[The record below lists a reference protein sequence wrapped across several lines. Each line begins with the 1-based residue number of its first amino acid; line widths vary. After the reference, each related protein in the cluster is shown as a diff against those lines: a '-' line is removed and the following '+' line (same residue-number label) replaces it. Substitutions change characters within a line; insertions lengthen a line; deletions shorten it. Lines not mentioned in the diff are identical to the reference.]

1 MTFIYFILG
10 LGLLVFIHEL
20 GHFLVAKWSG
30 VRVEQFSLG
39 FGPKILG
46 FRWGETEYKIS
57 ILPLGGYVKMAG
69 EEPEEGEITPA
80 MDPRSF
86 AAQALY
92 KRIAIVLAGPAMNL
106 ILAMIL
112 LPLVFLM
119 GRMEPAFLEK
129 PAVVVG
135 VKKGSPAE
143 GLKLEKGDQILSIDG
158 YETPSWDQAM
168 QRILVSPDTEVTI
181 KIRKVQSSD
190 LKTQPHRGVEGEAPT
205 ALPMEGATQA
215 PVIEVKKVKLTT
227 AKEGKVGFLGVEPHY
242 FMGNDAVVSN
252 VSPSSPAEKAGIKAQ
267 DKIVAIAGF
276 PIENWDDMSEK
287 VAAAEGKPIDVEI
300 LRGSEKINLILTPQY
315 NEAYKK
321 WIIGIGKA
329 VPEGA
334 VVKRSYNFKQAVERG
349 AQEFGRLFMLTME
362 VLKKLFTFQLSY
374 KTLGGPIQI
383 AEATANAAKSG
394 MGDFFYFL
402 SFMSLQLGVLNLLPI
417 PVLDG
422 GHFLFMLYEGIRRK
436 PMSIKSRI
444 IAQQVGMAFLFGL
457 MILVTIN
464 DIDTVWGFKKI
475 FGKIAGWF

>member
-1 MTFIYFILG
+1 MTLITFVYFILG

-69 EEPEEGEITPA
+69 EEPEEGEITPV

-143 GLKLEKGDQILSIDG
+143 GIKLEKGDQILSIDS
-158 YETPSWDQAM
+158 YETPTWDQAM
-168 QRILVSPDTEVTI
+168 QRILVSPDTEVTL
-181 KIRKVQSSD
+181 KIRSQ
-190 LKTQPHRGVEGEAPT
+190 
-205 ALPMEGATQA
+205 ATRA
-215 PVIEVKKVKLTT
+215 EEIKKVKLST

-242 FMGNDAVVSN
+242 FLGNDAVVSN

-267 DKIVAIAGF
+267 DKIVAIAGS

-287 VAAAEGKPIDVEI
+287 VAAAEGKAINVEI
-300 LRGSEKINLILTPQY
+300 LRGSEKINLSLTPQY

-334 VVKRSYNFKQAVERG
+334 VVKRTYSFKQAIEKG

>member
-1 MTFIYFILG
+1 MTLITFVYFILG

-69 EEPEEGEITPA
+69 EEPEEGEITPV

-143 GLKLEKGDQILSIDG
+143 SIKLEKGDQILSIDS
-158 YETPSWDQAM
+158 YETPTWDQAM
-168 QRILVSPDTEVTI
+168 QRILVSPDTEVTL
-181 KIRKVQSSD
+181 KIRSQA
-190 LKTQPHRGVEGEAPT
+190 T
-205 ALPMEGATQA
+205 GAEE
-215 PVIEVKKVKLTT
+215 IKKVKLST

-267 DKIVAIAGF
+267 DKIVAIAGS

-287 VAAAEGKPIDVEI
+287 VAAAEGKAINVEI
-300 LRGSEKINLILTPQY
+300 LRGSEKINLSLTPQY

-334 VVKRSYNFKQAVERG
+334 VVKRTYSFKQAIEKG
-349 AQEFGRLFMLTME
+349 TQEFGRLFMLTME